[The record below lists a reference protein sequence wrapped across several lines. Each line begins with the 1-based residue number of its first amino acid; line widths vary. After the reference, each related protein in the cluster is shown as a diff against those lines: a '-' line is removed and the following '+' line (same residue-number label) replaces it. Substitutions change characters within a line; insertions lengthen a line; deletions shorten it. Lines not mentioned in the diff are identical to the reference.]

1 MLFANMGVPIVCVA
15 VPVMLIALLPITG
28 IESLVYYKRLGRPF
42 KDAFW
47 GALFSNLWSTLVGV
61 PLMWLPLVIVQLSIG
76 GGRAWGMDTTQQ
88 RVEAV
93 TLQAAWLIP
102 YSEHLAWMIPAA
114 SIVLLLPF
122 YLGSVVVEYLALAVR
137 WKSLERKRLFAG
149 VALANALSYT
159 GLGVYYGSQ
168 LWFALSFGQ

>member
-15 VPVMLIALLPITG
+15 VPVMLIALLPIAG
-28 IESLVYYKRLGRPF
+28 IESVVYYKWLGRPF

-47 GALFSNLWSTLVGV
+47 GALSSNLWSTLVGI
-61 PLMWLPLVIVQLSIG
+61 PLMWLPLVIAQLSIG
-76 GGRAWGMDTTQQ
+76 GGRAWGMETSQQ
-88 RVEAV
+88 RVDAV

-122 YLGSVVVEYLALAVR
+122 YLGSIVVEYLALASR
-137 WKSLERKRLFAG
+137 WRTLGRKRLFAA
-149 VALANALSYT
+149 VAVANALSYT
-159 GLGVYYGSQ
+159 GLGIFYALQ
-168 LWFALSFGQ
+168 LWVALS

>member
-15 VPVMLIALLPITG
+15 VPVMLIALLPIAG
-28 IESLVYYKRLGRPF
+28 IESVVYCKWLGRSF

-47 GALFSNLWSTLVGV
+47 GALISNLWSTLVGV
-61 PLMWLPLVIVQLSIG
+61 PLMWVPLVIAQLSIG
-76 GGRAWGMDTTQQ
+76 GGSAWGMETSQQ

-122 YLGSVVVEYLALAVR
+122 YLGSVVVEFFALAAR
-137 WKSLERKRLFAG
+137 WKSLARKRLIAG
-149 VALANALSYT
+149 IAMANALSYT
-159 GLGVYYGSQ
+159 CLAIYYGSE
-168 LWFALSFGQ
+168 LWLALR